1 MNKVETW
8 IALFRISM
16 AILLI
21 WLKILSQK
29 SYNRSILINLRI
41 KSNYHQYVKLRLRIL
56 NTIILS
62 PLLLVEIKSFS
73 RGQQLQKT
81 QPSFKLKTK
90 MNLDNK
96 KYWKQVMIL
105 KFKWL
110 GPIIRSML
118 SSLYSNKCQTMV
130 PLNLKLSQMMGRIEV
145 VSNLI
150 LLRESNQSNFRIKI
164 QSMIWVS
171 GKLSQLRQTLR
182 ESIMIKREKGKKRCK
197 FPCKPL

>member
-1 MNKVETW
+1 MSKVETW
-8 IALFRISM
+8 IARFRISM
-16 AILLI
+16 AILPI

-29 SYNRSILINLRI
+29 SYNRLILINLLR
-41 KSNYHQYVKLRLRIL
+41 SNYHRYVKLRLRIR
-56 NTIILS
+56 NIIILS

-73 RGQQLQKT
+73 RGQQLPKT

-96 KYWKQVMIL
+96 KYWKQVMIS

-110 GPIIRSML
+110 GLIIRSML

-130 PLNLKLSQMMGRIEV
+130 PLSLKHSQMMGRIEV

-150 LLRESNQSNFRIKI
+150 LLQEFNQSNFRIKI

-171 GKLSQLRQTLR
+171 DKLSQLRQTLK
-182 ESIMIKREKGKKRCK
+182 ENIMIKREKGKKRCK